1 MPGLPV
7 MLNLR
12 GQRCLI
18 VGGGPVAV
26 RRAKALID
34 AGCDHIVVVAPQIE
48 PELRQMAV
56 KIEQRAVR
64 ETDLADVRLLVV
76 ATDDSTVNE
85 RIAKQARALGVLV
98 NRADDAIESEVTFM
112 SQSHHGPITLAID
125 TGSAMPDAAR
135 AIRDEL
141 SRSLDADWAAILE
154 IAGPC
159 RQIIRRA
166 FCDPSQRR
174 ERITRLT
181 DATAIATFKTQG
193 PRAYRELCNS
203 LCNPAFALQ
212 SAMAPA

>member
-18 VGGGPVAV
+18 VGGGPVAI
-26 RRAKALID
+26 RRARALIE
-34 AGCDHIVVVAPQIE
+34 AGCDQVIIVAPKIE
-48 PELRQMAV
+48 PQLRQMPV
-56 KIEQRAVR
+56 KIEQRTVR
-64 ETDLADVRLLVV
+64 ESDLAEVRLIVL
-76 ATDDSTVNE
+76 ATNDSAVNE
-85 RIAKQARALGVLV
+85 RMAKQARALGVLV
-98 NRADDAIESEVTFM
+98 NRADDAVESEVTFM

-125 TGSAMPDAAR
+125 TGSAMPDVAR

-141 SRSLDADWAAILE
+141 ASALDSDWSAILE

-193 PRAYRELCNS
+193 PRAYRELCSS
-203 LCNPAFALQ
+203 LCNPAFALP
-212 SAMAPA
+212 SVVALA

>member
-1 MPGLPV
+1 

-18 VGGGPVAV
+18 VGGGPVAL
-26 RRAKALID
+26 RRAKALVE
-34 AGCDHIVVVAPQIE
+34 AGCDQVVIVAPLIE
-48 PELRQMAV
+48 PELRQLAV
-56 KIEQRAVR
+56 KIEQRPVR
-64 ETDLADVRLLVV
+64 ETDLADTRLVV
-76 ATDDSTVNE
+76 LATDDAAVNE
-85 RIAKQARALGVLV
+85 RIARQARAMGVLV
-98 NRADDAIESEVTFM
+98 NRADDAVESEVTFM

-135 AIRDEL
+135 AIREEL
-141 SRSLDADWAAILE
+141 SRALDADWAAILD

-174 ERITRLT
+174 ERIARLT

-193 PRAYRELCNS
+193 PRAYRELCSS